1 LTLKKLRKTMVPSG
15 LCLLVL
21 LYVCVGSAF
30 AEGDVYDRIPLEEVV
45 ETPTEETEETSNP
58 VHVEKGNEKI
68 AVIADRFMK
77 VNPELEPYA
86 ARKYGE
92 YILEASELFGV
103 NPFLIAAMII
113 KESTVRYKA
122 RSRYAYGLM
131 QINWNAHKHGLRS
144 AFSGIQT
151 LDDLIQPRNNILAG
165 TYIFS
170 WYLDS
175 SDGDVS
181 EALAKY
187 LGTTGKRYIKRV
199 MKNYEIMLAEFKEKQ
214 EQRITRL
221 SSTGLYEPA
230 VAWQPMEVLT

>member
-1 LTLKKLRKTMVPSG
+1 MTLKKTRKTPILVG
-15 LCLLVL
+15 FCLLVL
-21 LYVCVGSAF
+21 LYVFMGPAF

-45 ETPTEETEETSNP
+45 EPPNEETEETSNP
-58 VHVEKGNEKI
+58 VHVENGNEKI
-68 AVIADRFMK
+68 AVIAGRFMK

-92 YILEASELFGV
+92 YILEASELFGI

-131 QINWNAHKHGLRS
+131 QVNWNAHKYGLRS

-151 LDDLIQPRNNILAG
+151 LNDLIQPRNNILAG

-170 WYLDS
+170 CYLDS
-175 SDGDVS
+175 SVGDIS

-187 LGTTGKRYIKRV
+187 LGTNGKRYITRV
-199 MKNYEIMLAEFKEKQ
+199 MKNYEVMLAEFEKKQ

-221 SSTGLYEPA
+221 SLTGLYKPA
-230 VAWQPMEVLT
+230 VD